1 MVADGPRGYRSR
13 AWQAAFACLHAH
25 FLILLCS
32 CAGLGGELRPANHI
46 ERRIMEA
53 AKLGFSSVIVPAIHA
68 PAASGRLA
76 GIHIIKC
83 RTIKD
88 ALQVSVPA
96 LLVI

>member
-1 MVADGPRGYRSR
+1 
-13 AWQAAFACLHAH
+13 
-25 FLILLCS
+25 
-32 CAGLGGELRPANHI
+32 
-46 ERRIMEA
+46 MEA

-88 ALQVSVPA
+88 ALMVSLPA
-96 LLVI
+96 LLLT